1 MQMSTEDK
9 PIVLSHEDLAAVVA
23 KAPLVSLDL
32 IIENSSGKIL
42 VGMRNN
48 EPARG
53 FFFIPG
59 GRILK
64 NERVAD
70 AFERIIKR
78 ELGIKADYRDAEF
91 IGVFEHIYGTNFAQ
105 REGFGTHYVVLA
117 HRFKVGD
124 NIDITHDDQHSELLW
139 LDKEELLNNEKVHP
153 YTKAYFETNLKGL
166 IAKE

>member
-1 MQMSTEDK
+1 MQMSTEGK

-70 AFERIIKR
+70 AFERIVGAALREFDEVADDVALHLFR
-78 ELGIKADYRDAEF
+78 ELAIQIF
-91 IGVFEHIYGTNFAQ
+91 
-105 REGFGTHYVVLA
+105 
-117 HRFKVGD
+117 
-124 NIDITHDDQHSELLW
+124 
-139 LDKEELLNNEKVHP
+139 
-153 YTKAYFETNLKGL
+153 
-166 IAKE
+166 